1 MKNSLK
7 SKLNGDRLEFIIKLF
22 LIGVL
27 IFFTI
32 FQFSREKL
40 ASYYSY
46 RDYAVYENTENLQY
60 TECSTNGLSQKF
72 MAKGNVL
79 SNVYIYLNDTL
90 KVNDELEIVIRDSK
104 GLIVFTK
111 TVPMADVCAGNWNR
125 IDINMSK
132 LKRGNVYFFEVLSNA
147 DIQTNIS
154 YENKNQSVFLECFQN
169 GQNVEYTWDLGLQ
182 FTHSYLS
189 LGDSFI
195 LTLKSFY
202 IICIIALLSFT
213 IYDIKNIYKIFLL
226 TEKKRGFIYA
236 LLGAL
241 STILL
246 INPLD
251 PISTEVSEFKRVFGA
266 GFIRNYDVSKTIR
279 NFEGWLLVFAIVFC
293 LLLLLINYKKKEWDQ
308 IEDIRYTSF
317 LDNLVILALT
327 VQLLRGLT
335 FFYDKLVMDSIFYYS
350 SYLVGLWIFV
360 VGLVITT
367 GLNKVIDYESL
378 IRILL
383 ISFSAGFPLSILISE
398 TWQSGKI
405 LIGVQG
411 ILIGLNLIIVYV
423 AKFKKNNLFDRIYN
437 ISSLFLSFVP
447 LLTSAYIELV
457 HILNQHNIFVAH
469 LKRTYFFIGI
479 LYVVIIILVSM
490 IVKPISFQKWK
501 VWAYGA
507 SIFGISCLSVQIP
520 LQQVMGADIF
530 ESANYSILISDFLN
544 FGSIPIVEH
553 YGGHMMQGVW
563 EGIIYA
569 LLNNDYQGAILSP
582 YSVYIY
588 PVLAILFFWLLKNMW
603 NEDIAVWAVLLIPF
617 NKSFEYFG
625 LGVLICVA
633 VVAYVRKRSWLRA
646 FGIWLAVAWCAIYRV
661 DLGFAF
667 ALSAIC
673 ALILYAIR
681 QRKPETMKQLGIS
694 FAVTVAGGGGGWV
707 ILCFVK
713 NLDPFKRLREFIEIS
728 ASNQNWAYYG
738 IGDSSKVIFAWC
750 YIIVPLIM
758 VLCILYI
765 AFSQG
770 ILKKINVEGWI
781 ILLILGLSYF
791 FNFQR
796 GLTRHSLVENATT
809 IILWCALLF
818 IALFLAVYFEKKYLC
833 IPFLVILAVCN
844 AAFTQVENY
853 AEPNIIDTA
862 TAKLNNFVDTWA
874 VQGAETGNHEGASKT
889 YWEELADKKE
899 KIIRVT
905 NTLDKEILAY
915 QNIMNL
921 LLEDDETY
929 IDFMT
934 RTFIYSAIGRRCPVY
949 VAQSPLILSGEYSQE
964 QFVAEIQADI
974 DNIPVAILP
983 VVDSRLSV
991 GYDGIANA
999 YRYYKVSEFIYKNYR
1014 PLCSN
1019 GEFAV
1024 WCLKDRYEDMSRKLE
1039 LIVQEADLGGI
1050 IKLPYHDCTILRQT
1064 NGIEVSAAG
1073 TDPRIEDLQTVVDM
1087 NEMVGGY
1094 ATISV
1099 EYQINQTGLL
1109 QLFYTTEA
1117 GENYSEEKSC
1127 TLEVSDKGVAD
1138 FQIQVTEHTKLRLD
1152 IPNECTIKIY
1162 KITCGISRIDWGYD
1176 GNTVSQDESGNMKY
1190 SYYSQLHNYALDQLP
1205 RIWAEK
1211 DVENAVDN
1219 KILYTAEPIENTYVF
1234 SQAGSDEDYDASY
1247 LLLSCEYLGQDVGG
1261 KYEADDESI
1270 RGVVRLGWYDEDMF
1284 TEKCRYS
1291 FTIKEG
1297 EHDYLIR
1304 ISTDY
1309 FWHLGEINA
1318 MQFYTDDNARITGV
1332 KVLEGD

>member
-1 MKNSLK
+1 MENKI
-7 SKLNGDRLEFIIKLF
+7 KLQLNNNRLEFVIKAF
-22 LIGVL
+22 LIGML
-27 IFFTI
+27 ILFAVS
-32 FQFSREKL
+32 QFSKEKIV
-40 ASYYSY
+40 SYYSY
-46 RDYAVYENTENLQY
+46 SDYSVYENTENLQY
-60 TECSTNGLSQKF
+60 MECSVNGLSQKF

-79 SNVYIYLNDTL
+79 SNIHIYLNDTL
-90 KVNDELEIVIRDSK
+90 EGSDEFEIVIKDSK
-104 GLIVFTK
+104 GSIVFTK
-111 TVPMADVCAGNWNR
+111 IIPTTKVCSGSWNR
-125 IDINMSK
+125 IELNLSK
-132 LKRGNVYFFEVLSNA
+132 LKMGKVYSFEILSDTDILTNVSC
-147 DIQTNIS
+147 
-154 YENKNQSVFLECFQN
+154 ENMNQSVFLDCLLN
-169 GQNVEYTWDLGLQ
+169 SQNVEYTWDLGLQ
-182 FTHSYLS
+182 FTYSYLS
-189 LGDSFI
+189 LGNFF
-195 LTLKSFY
+195 LLVLKSLY
-202 IICIIALLSFT
+202 IMCITALLSFT
-213 IYDIKNIYKIFLL
+213 VYNIKKLYGIFLL
-226 TEKKRGFIYA
+226 TKKKQGFIYA
-236 LLGAL
+236 LFGAI

-251 PISTEVSEFKRVFGA
+251 QMSTKISEFKRVFGA
-266 GFIRNYDVSKTIR
+266 GVIKNYDISKVIW
-279 NFEGWLLVFAIVFC
+279 NFEGWLLVFAVVFC
-293 LLLLLINYKKKEWDQ
+293 LLFLLINYKKKEWDQ
-308 IEDIRYTSF
+308 IEDTRYTNF

-335 FFYDKLVMDSIFYYS
+335 FFYDESVMDNIFYYS
-350 SYLVGLWIFV
+350 SYLVGLWIFA
-360 VGLVITT
+360 VGLVLTT
-367 GLNKVIDYESL
+367 RLNKVIDYESL
-378 IRILL
+378 IRILVV
-383 ISFSAGFPLSILISE
+383 SFSAGFPIAIFISE

-411 ILIGLNLIIVYV
+411 ILIGLNLVIVYV
-423 AKFKKNNLFDRIYN
+423 AKFKKNSRFDRIYN
-437 ISSLFLSFVP
+437 ISCLFVSFVP
-447 LLTSAYIELV
+447 LLTSAYIELI

-469 LKRTYFFIGI
+469 LKRTYFFMGI
-479 LYVVIIILVSM
+479 LYIIMVILIAM
-490 IVKPISFQKWK
+490 IAKPISFQKWK
-501 VWAYGA
+501 IWAYGIL
-507 SIFGISCLSVQIP
+507 IFGVACISLQIP
-520 LQQVMGADIF
+520 FQQVMEADIY
-530 ESANYSILISDFLN
+530 ESANSSILISDFLN

-582 YSVYIY
+582 YNIY
-588 PVLAILFFWLLKNMW
+588 GYTVLTILFFWLLKNMW

-617 NKSFEYFG
+617 YRSFEYFG
-625 LGVLICVA
+625 IGVLVCVA
-633 VVAYVRKRSWLRA
+633 TVAYVRKRTWFRA
-646 FGIWLAVAWCAIYRV
+646 FAIWLAVAWCVICRL
-661 DLGFAF
+661 DWGFAF
-667 ALSAIC
+667 AFSSIC

-681 QRKPETMKQLGIS
+681 QRKLEAVKQLGIS
-694 FAVTVAGGGGGWV
+694 LAVTVAGGGGVWT
-707 ILCFVK
+707 ILCLIK
-713 NLDPFKRLREFIEIS
+713 NIDPFKRLREFIEIS
-728 ASNQNWAYYG
+728 ASNQSWAYYG
-738 IGDSSKVIFAWC
+738 IGDPSKAIFAWC
-750 YIIVPLIM
+750 YIVIPLIM
-758 VLCILYI
+758 VLCTLYI

-770 ILKKINVEGWI
+770 ILKKVNVEGWL

-809 IILWCALLF
+809 VILWCALLF
-818 IALFLAVYFEKKYLC
+818 IALFLAVYFEKRYLC
-833 IPFLVILAVCN
+833 IPLLVILVVCN
-844 AAFTQVENY
+844 SAFVQAENY
-853 AEPNIIDTA
+853 AERSIIDAA
-862 TAKLNNFVDTWA
+862 TTKLDNFVDTWS
-874 VQGAETGNHEGASKT
+874 VQRIEILGGESGRKT

-899 KIIRVT
+899 KVVRVT

-929 IDFMT
+929 VDFMT
-934 RTFIYSAIGRRCPVY
+934 RTFIYSAIGRKCPVY
-949 VAQSPLILSGEYSQE
+949 VAQSPLLLSGEYSQE
-964 QFVAEIQADI
+964 RFVAELQADI
-974 DNIPVAILP
+974 DDIPVAILP
-983 VVDSRLSV
+983 IADSRLSV
-991 GYDGIANA
+991 GCDGIANV

-1024 WCLKDRYEDMSRKLE
+1024 WCLKDRYEDMSKKLE

-1073 TDPRIEDLQTVVDM
+1073 TDPRIEDLQTVIDM

-1099 EYQINQTGLL
+1099 EYQTDQTGLL

-1127 TLEVSDKGVAD
+1127 ALEVSDKGVAD

-1152 IPNECTIKIY
+1152 IPNECKLKIY
-1162 KITCGISRIDWGYD
+1162 KITCGISKIDWRYD
-1176 GNTVSQDESGNMKY
+1176 GNTVSQDESGNMQY

-1211 DVENAVDN
+1211 DVENAADN

-1261 KYEADDESI
+1261 KHETDDESI
-1270 RGVVRLGWYDEDMF
+1270 RGVVCLGWYDEDMF

-1318 MQFYTDDNARITGV
+1318 MQFYTEDNARITGV